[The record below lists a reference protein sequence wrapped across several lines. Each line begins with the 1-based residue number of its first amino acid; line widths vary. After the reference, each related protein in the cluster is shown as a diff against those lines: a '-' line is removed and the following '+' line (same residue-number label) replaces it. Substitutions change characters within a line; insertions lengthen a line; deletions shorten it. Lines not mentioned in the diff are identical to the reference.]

1 MGPADSDRIT
11 RVPPYSGY
19 LTEFIIFRLQDC
31 HLLRFAF
38 PHNSTII
45 ELCNSYIRILQPQ
58 INLVWAISCSLA
70 TTKEI
75 DFSFFS
81 SGYLDVS
88 VPRVALTYLCIQHA
102 IPTHYHR
109 WVPSFG
115 DPRIKAYL
123 QLPEAYRS
131 LSRPSSASS
140 AKASA
145 MRPY

>member
-1 MGPADSDRIT
+1 MVPADSDRIS
-11 RVPPYSGY
+11 RAPSYSGY
-19 LTEFIIFRLQDC
+19 LKEFIIFRLQDF
-31 HLLRFAF
+31 HLLWYNF
-38 PHNSTII
+38 PENFGYII
-45 ELCNSYIRILQPQ
+45 KFWLLYRGPTTPFRRM
-58 INLVWAISCSLA
+58 VWAISLSLA

-88 VPRVALTYLCIQHA
+88 VHRVAFTYLCIQYA

-109 WVPSFG
+109 WVSSFG
-115 DPRIKAYL
+115 DPWIKAYL

-140 AKASA
+140 AKAFA
-145 MRPY
+145 MRP